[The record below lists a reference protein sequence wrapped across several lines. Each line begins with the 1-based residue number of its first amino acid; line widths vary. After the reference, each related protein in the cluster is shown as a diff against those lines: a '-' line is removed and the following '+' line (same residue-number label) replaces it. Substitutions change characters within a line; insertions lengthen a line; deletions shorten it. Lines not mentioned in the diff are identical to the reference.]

1 MVAPRSARRRF
12 DLHFTRA
19 LASSWLVAPE
29 VTRRYTRAHFIQPI
43 KQRLVV
49 EVGNGLGSEGASAAA
64 LVKQMQ
70 SQSK

>member
-1 MVAPRSARRRF
+1 M
-12 DLHFTRA
+12 
-19 LASSWLVAPE
+19 
-29 VTRRYTRAHFIQPI
+29 QPI

-49 EVGNGLGSEGASAAA
+49 EVGNGLGLEGASAAA